1 MKKEGNMTQGYEESS
16 LDVRAKVRFEMIH
29 TALDHVRQI
38 LSATNS
44 KEELIGKVCEIMV
57 SDAGYLMS
65 WIGWLNPKTH
75 IVVPAAFAGA
85 PAEEYLGS
93 VRVTADGSEKGQG
106 PTGRALREGGRFV
119 CNDFLSD
126 TRTEPWHVAARKA
139 GIRASAAFPFRCGRT
154 DACGTLNLYSRDLNA
169 FEDTDTSLLEQIT
182 ADVSN
187 RLGEIFGAE
196 KDGSQ
201 AVGTGDLEQMFRD
214 FAELADEVFWIMRT
228 QPELIL
234 FVNPAFEKVWGRP
247 VSELYR
253 NSRLWIDSIHLDDRP
268 RIIEL
273 FSNWIQRIP
282 GSTYNVEYRIVR
294 PDGKLRW
301 IHDRGVALVEAGEG
315 TVTMA
320 GIAEDITD
328 RKVTEED
335 LVQSRERYKSVLDSM
350 LEGCMVIGFD
360 WTYIYVNETAARHGY
375 QERENLLGRRM
386 TSVYPGVEKSEVFI
400 HYKHCMEE
408 RVPQRFESSYTFED
422 GTTNWYEFRVT
433 PVPEGIFVLSLDI
446 TDRIKPRRRTE
457 KG

>member
-1 MKKEGNMTQGYEESS
+1 MTLGYEEPS
-16 LDVRAKVRFEMIH
+16 DEMRAKLRCERLRA
-29 TALDHVRQI
+29 ALVHVNQI
-38 LSATNS
+38 LPRAES
-44 KEELIGKVCEIMV
+44 KEDAIRKVCETMV

-75 IVVPAAFAGA
+75 MVVPAAFAGA

-93 VRVTADGSEKGQG
+93 VRVTANGSEKGQG
-106 PTGRALREGGRFV
+106 PTGRAFREGSRYV

-126 TRTEPWHVAARKA
+126 PRTEPWHAAARKA
-139 GIRASAAFPFRCGRT
+139 GIRASAAFPFTCGR
-154 DACGTLNLYSRDLNA
+154 AEVCGTLNLYSGEVNA
-169 FEDTDTSLLEQIT
+169 FGDTDLALIEEIT
-182 ADVSN
+182 ADVSY
-187 RLGEIFGAE
+187 RLSQL
-196 KDGSQ
+196 DGMERGGSST
-201 AVGTGDLEQMFRD
+201 AGTGELEQMFKK

-228 QPELIL
+228 QPELVL
-234 FVNPAFEKVWGRP
+234 YVNPAFEKVWGRP

-273 FSNWIQRIP
+273 FSNWLQRIP
-282 GSTYNVEYRIVR
+282 GSVYNVEYRIVR

-301 IHDRGVALVEAGEG
+301 IHDRGVELVEAKEG
-315 TVTMA
+315 TTSMA

-335 LVQSRERYKSVLDSM
+335 LVQSRERYKSVLDNM

-375 QERENLLGRRM
+375 QERENLLGRKM
-386 TSVYPGVEKSEVFI
+386 TSVYPGVEKSEVFM
-400 HYKHCMEE
+400 HYRHCMEE
-408 RVPQRFESSYTFED
+408 RVPQLFESSYTFDD
-422 GTTNWYEFRVT
+422 GTTNFYEFRVA

-446 TDRIKPRRRTE
+446 TDRIKPKRGIVRS
-457 KG
+457 